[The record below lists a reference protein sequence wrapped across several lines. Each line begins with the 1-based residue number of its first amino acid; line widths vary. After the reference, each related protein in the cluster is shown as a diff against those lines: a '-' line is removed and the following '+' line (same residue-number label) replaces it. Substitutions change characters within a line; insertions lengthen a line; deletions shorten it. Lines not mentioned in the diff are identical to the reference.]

1 VVRGAD
7 LLDNTARQIYLQR
20 RLHLPT
26 PQYLHT
32 PLVCASDGHKLS
44 KQNGAQAVDLSD
56 PLRALNHAAAVLGLP
71 PQSGTLEQA
80 LAHWTA
86 VTAEV
91 GAQGLWGAA
100 SRRSAAAGA
109 GLTPT

>member
-1 VVRGAD
+1 
-7 LLDNTARQIYLQR
+7 
-20 RLHLPT
+20 
-26 PQYLHT
+26 
-32 PLVCASDGHKLS
+32 
-44 KQNGAQAVDLSD
+44 VDLSD

-100 SRRSAAAGA
+100 SRRSAAAG
-109 GLTPT
+109 LTPT